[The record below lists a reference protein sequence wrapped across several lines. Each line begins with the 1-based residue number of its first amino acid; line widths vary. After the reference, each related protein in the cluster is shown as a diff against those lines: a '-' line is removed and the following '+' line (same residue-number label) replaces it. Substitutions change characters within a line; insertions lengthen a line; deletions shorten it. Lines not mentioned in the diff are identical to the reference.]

1 MKKDEMEYMTRFGN
15 NLRYQRELIGMT
27 QEELAIK
34 LGYASKS
41 SIGKIENGVAK
52 VPARKVSA
60 FAKALGCEISDLLVP
75 LKNPNIDIDYIDN
88 VIKKNTVS
96 GDSTEKLQHIMLILA
111 QMTDEQINKAES
123 ILATI
128 FENN

>member
-1 MKKDEMEYMTRFGN
+1 MKKEESEYMERFGS

-52 VPARKVSA
+52 VPARKVMS
-60 FAKALGCEISDLLVP
+60 FAKALGCEVQDLLVP
-75 LKNPNIDIDYIDN
+75 LNKPDIDVDYIDE
-88 VIKKNTVS
+88 VIKKNTV
-96 GDSTEKLQHIMLILA
+96 GNDSTEKLQHIMLILA
-111 QMTDEQINKAES
+111 QMNDEQIAKAET
-123 ILATI
+123 ILSTI
-128 FENN
+128 FND